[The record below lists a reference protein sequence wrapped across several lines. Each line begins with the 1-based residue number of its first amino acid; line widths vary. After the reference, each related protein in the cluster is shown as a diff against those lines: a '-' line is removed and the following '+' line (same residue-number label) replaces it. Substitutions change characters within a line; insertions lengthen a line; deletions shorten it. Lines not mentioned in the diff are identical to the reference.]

1 MRWSGSLRVSHAV
14 VPITPNNGIV
24 ADETVVEWPCL
35 LAVCVPRAEMRKC
48 SSGSMVKEGYY
59 FGVPPLALGVVSFL
73 LHWYVAA
80 AVLVL
85 LAAFVFSFFRDPE
98 RMIPT
103 EPGAVVSPG
112 DGRVV
117 VVMDEENAGRPGKRV
132 SIFLAVWNVHV
143 NRSPAAGTITKMEYR
158 HGKFLAAMRA
168 RASVEN
174 EQNVFTLSTEAG
186 EMVFKQIAG
195 LIARRVVC
203 WKKQGEKVARGERI
217 GLVRFGSRVDVWV
230 PKEAE
235 ILVKLGENVKGGSS
249 VLARWPAKPAE
260 AKLDGMGTAE
270 REANLTA
277 TGKRS

>member
-1 MRWSGSLRVSHAV
+1 
-14 VPITPNNGIV
+14 
-24 ADETVVEWPCL
+24 
-35 LAVCVPRAEMRKC
+35 
-48 SSGSMVKEGYY
+48 MVKEGYY
-59 FGVPPLALGVVSFL
+59 FGVPPLALGGVCFFLHSNVS
-73 LHWYVAA
+73 A

-85 LAAFVFSFFRDPE
+85 LALFIFSFFRDPE
-98 RMIPT
+98 RVIPS

-117 VVMDEENAGRPGKRV
+117 VVTDEENAGRPGKRI

-143 NRSPAAGTITKMEYR
+143 NRSPADGTITKMEYR
-158 HGKFLAAMRA
+158 PGKFLAAMRE

-195 LIARRVVC
+195 LIARRVVS
-203 WKKQGEKVARGERI
+203 WKQVGDKVARGERI

-235 ILVKLGENVKGGSS
+235 ILVKLGENVKGGAS
-249 VLARWPAKPAE
+249 VLARWPGKPA
-260 AKLDGMGTAE
+260 ASKRSDTSAAE
-270 REANLTA
+270 TDANLTA